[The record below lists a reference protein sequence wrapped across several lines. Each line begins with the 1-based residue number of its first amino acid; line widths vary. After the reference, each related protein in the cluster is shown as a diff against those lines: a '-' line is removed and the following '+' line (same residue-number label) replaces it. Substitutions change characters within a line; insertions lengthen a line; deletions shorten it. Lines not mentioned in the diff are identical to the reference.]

1 MSNPPQTNPSAN
13 DQDGGAPWP
22 AYAPYDRP
30 GPRAMGGSPFGSVPA
45 SSFAFSASPQQLNR
59 PSHLFNPS
67 DRPDRLVSPYNQ
79 DDVDAWRE
87 RTLNTSYGPADTDD
101 AVPFDY
107 ARRRAMRPR
116 ALPQA
121 PRLPR
126 ISRIFENWAF
136 WDENPEWFTPSYLR
150 GTTYITKLEDAFRKN
165 QAQKEYRQQT
175 GAAADATP
183 LAVGKVAA
191 SHLGMTYDLI
201 ERPPSFDHAP
211 TVPPLPTRWNPNDK
225 HGGLDV
231 SPNGLEIRYAPATRN
246 VREQEHEVCG
256 IRADHP
262 MPSQAGIY
270 YFEITLLTKRKDEYR
285 FRTSVCIGFASKNV
299 ALARPPGWEPESWGL
314 HGDDGDLYAGGNNGK
329 KYGDSSTFGS
339 GDVVGCGVNFRTGQA
354 FFTKNGT
361 RAGKG
366 PAFRDIKGKL
376 YPVIGLKKTGEHVR
390 ANFGQSPF
398 VFDINKLMK
407 DEQDRI
413 KETISKTSIEKL
425 VSPPISETELIQKLV
440 LQFLQHDGYVET
452 AREFAKELFEEHH
465 ALRIESTAPVSGF
478 SVNVS
483 DDDDAN
489 RRQRIRKAVL
499 EGDIDRAL
507 KLTNTFY
514 PHVLEHN
521 QQVYFKL
528 KCRKFIEMITKAQ
541 EVNVGGKTNGHSYED
556 AHQKM
561 DVDESASDDDSHEEE
576 GEDVRADTNELLEE
590 AVRFG
595 QALQAEFKDDP
606 RREVTKAL
614 NDMFG
619 LMAYRNPLG
628 VKEIAPLL
636 DRKGRT
642 NVAEELNSAILS
654 SLGKSSRS
662 ALENLCGQTS
672 VLLDY
677 LREEGGA
684 GSLINIQSVIDDIP
698 KPQTL

>member
-1 MSNPPQTNPSAN
+1 
-13 DQDGGAPWP
+13 
-22 AYAPYDRP
+22 
-30 GPRAMGGSPFGSVPA
+30 MGGSSFGSVPA
-45 SSFAFSASPQQLNR
+45 TSLTFSASPQQLDR
-59 PSHLFNPS
+59 SSHLFNPA
-67 DRPDRLVSPYNQ
+67 DRLDRLLNTYTQ
-79 DDVDAWRE
+79 DEVDAWRAQ
-87 RTLNTSYGPADTDD
+87 TLNTSHGPTDADDSVPFDYAT
-101 AVPFDY
+101 PFDY
-107 ARRRAMRPR
+107 ARRRAIPPT
-116 ALPQA
+116 AHPQA
-121 PRLPR
+121 ARLPR
-126 ISRIFENWAF
+126 ISRIFENWAC
-136 WDENPEWFTPSYLR
+136 WDENPDWFAPSYLL
-150 GTTYITKLEDAFRKN
+150 GTTYIIKLEDAFRKN
-165 QAQKEYRQQT
+165 QAQKENRQQS
-175 GAAADATP
+175 GAAADATS

-211 TVPPLPTRWNPNDK
+211 TVPPLPTRWNPDDK
-225 HGGLDV
+225 HGGLDI

-246 VREQEHEVCG
+246 VREQDHEVCG

-270 YFEITLLTKRKDEYR
+270 YFEITILTKRKDE
-285 FRTSVCIGFASKNV
+285 TSVCIGFASKNV
-299 ALARPPGWEPESWGL
+299 ALTRPPGWEPESWGL

-339 GDVVGCGVNFRTGQA
+339 GDVIGCGVNFRTGQA

-376 YPVIGLKKTGEHVR
+376 YPAIGLKKTGEHVR

-398 VFDINKLMK
+398 IFDIDKLMK
-407 DEQDRI
+407 VRTEDITVSMRKLI
-413 KETISKTSIEKL
+413 LASIEKL

-465 ALRIESTAPVSGF
+465 ALRIKSTAPVSGF
-478 SVNVS
+478 SVNIS

-507 KLTNTFY
+507 KLTKTFY
-514 PHVLEHN
+514 PRVLELN

-541 EVNVGGKTNGHSYED
+541 EVSTGGKTNGHSYED

-561 DVDESASDDDSHEEE
+561 DVDESASDVENHEDE
-576 GEDVRADTNELLEE
+576 GEDVRGDTNVLLEE

-606 RREVTKAL
+606 RREVTKSL

-677 LREEGGA
+677 LREDGGA